1 MLSLAHGG
9 QPLGPHD
16 LWAAWD
22 LSPPVVLALIAA
34 AWVYVRGRR
43 ATNRRSDG
51 EVWRARCFAGA
62 LLAIGMALVSPL
74 SALSDALASAH
85 MVQHVLLMLV
95 AAPLL
100 ALSAPSATLLRGTP
114 GVLRRASGPWRGR
127 LGQMWR
133 GLPVVRNAATLWL
146 LHTGTLWFWH
156 AALPYE
162 AALSHEIVHVTEHV
176 SFLVTA
182 LLVWR
187 IVVGVRATERVPQG
201 LGAMLVFA
209 MALQSGFLSLLLPFA
224 RTPWYS
230 AYAATTRAWGLEPLA
245 DQQLAGLIMWI
256 PAGFVYLGVALALFV
271 SWVRSS
277 ELEDVPGR
285 QVEISETNSV
295 EVSRKC

>member
-1 MLSLAHGG
+1 MLNLAHGG
-9 QPLGPHD
+9 QPLAPHD
-16 LWAAWD
+16 LWGGWD
-22 LSPPVVLALIAA
+22 LSPPVVLGLIAA

-51 EVWRARCFAGA
+51 EIWRTRCFAGA
-62 LLAIGMALVSPL
+62 LLAIGVALVSPL
-74 SALSDALASAH
+74 NALSDALASAH
-85 MVQHVLLMLV
+85 MIQHVLLVLV

-100 ALSAPSATLLRGTP
+100 TLSVPSATLLRGTP
-114 GVLRRASGPWRGR
+114 GTLHRALGPWRGR
-127 LGQMWR
+127 LSQMWR
-133 GLPVVRNAATLWL
+133 SLPVVRNAATLWL

-162 AALSHEIVHVTEHV
+162 AALSNNIVHVTEHV

-182 LLVWR
+182 LLFWR
-187 IVVGVRATERVPQG
+187 IVVGACATERVPQG

-209 MALQSGFLSLLLPFA
+209 MALQSGFLSLLLTFA
-224 RTPWYS
+224 RTPWYA

-245 DQQLAGLIMWI
+245 DQQFAGLIMWI

-277 ELEDVPGR
+277 EPKDVPG
-285 QVEISETNSV
+285 
-295 EVSRKC
+295 